1 MTSLEGLLS
10 LKERW
15 GVSVAAM
22 IKRCDVLGMLDETH
36 ARRLWIHY
44 NRAFKA
50 KGEDDDDKVPFEAP
64 QLMKR
69 SFQVLIDSKVRTK
82 AQIVYDLPYS
92 QRDIESLMNLPEG
105 YLNEDFG
112 ELRQLP
118 TVKAPAESPADTN
131 GKVIPFG
138 SKR

>member
-1 MTSLEGLLS
+1 M
-10 LKERW
+10 RP
-15 GVSVAAM
+15 
-22 IKRCDVLGMLDETH
+22 D
-36 ARRLWIHY
+36 ARRLWINY
-44 NRAFKA
+44 NRAWKQ
-50 KGEDDDDKVPFEAP
+50 KGEDLDDKVPFEAP

-118 TVKAPAESPADTN
+118 TVKASSESPADTN